1 MTKYL
6 IDSNSLISPYR
17 TFYQFDLV
25 PSFWKWFK
33 ETYDQSVYLVD
44 KVRDELCHVKG
55 AGDKDD
61 LQVSV
66 ESHYLSKEKVI
77 FPNGNA
83 APLIEY
89 GAVLNY
95 IKASPLNRQ

>member
-33 ETYDQSVYLVD
+33 ETYDESVYLVD

-61 LQVSV
+61 LQV
-66 ESHYLSKEKVI
+66 
-77 FPNGNA
+77 
-83 APLIEY
+83 
-89 GAVLNY
+89 
-95 IKASPLNRQ
+95 